1 MSKRRTDS
9 HCFAPG
15 CRSGYPGA
23 PKASLFAAPREDD
36 LRRKWER
43 NLRRDDKPLTETS
56 AVCEH
61 HFEPRYILREY
72 VHVINGCEVRTP
84 RGKPSLVPDA
94 VPTLLPGCPAY
105 LSVAAPKQRP
115 ERRKAAKPPEGASR
129 KRRRPDAPDEVC
141 DGGEMEGMNFNAAT
155 SARLSIEAIRTLEV
169 PANYWCR
176 IEAVGHCDL
185 IFVTTVISKRTKLDI
200 FHEKAVCFMSTE
212 GKIVAQVFYQG
223 VLCQE
228 KPVQSLAEATS
239 VLEEARESPVCKGA
253 MCKQEFK
260 PLSSRLTAHH
270 RAEANTAGRSVIS
283 VRCFGKVSSEGSSC
297 AQCKSLRKA
306 LLTRKSYIN
315 CRVHLPVTKT
325 LSSRLTQQKKKTA
338 RLQNQACVLKKKLSV
353 MLAKNVAI
361 AEEDFNAKVA
371 LLPEKQRE
379 ATLHIF
385 KASSRKST
393 KGMIFSNEWVLE
405 CLIMKLKSARL
416 YEHLRKE
423 KILVL
428 PSKTT
433 LRKYLKCYRTGF
445 GFSNKIFDVLKQK
458 TCTMDEFLC
467 HGGLIVDELKLSEHL
482 SVNSEGRIDGFVD
495 LGQFTSD
502 KDEHSVCDHGMVI
515 IFVPF
520 VGKWTQI
527 LAAFAT
533 HGNING
539 NLLTKIMLE
548 AVILAEKA
556 GLKVDFITSDGAT
569 WNREMWSVMG
579 IKASLTE
586 TKCSTLH
593 PVDPTRKLHFLSDFP
608 HLIKCLR
615 NGLLRSDYETLEG
628 RVSLQFVRK
637 ALELDGCSVTL
648 QAMHGITGSHTNP
661 NNFEK
666 MRVSLAFR
674 RKSDSWSAAVQ
685 VRN

>member
-1 MSKRRTDS
+1 
-9 HCFAPG
+9 
-15 CRSGYPGA
+15 
-23 PKASLFAAPREDD
+23 
-36 LRRKWER
+36 
-43 NLRRDDKPLTETS
+43 
-56 AVCEH
+56 
-61 HFEPRYILREY
+61 
-72 VHVINGCEVRTP
+72 
-84 RGKPSLVPDA
+84 
-94 VPTLLPGCPAY
+94 
-105 LSVAAPKQRP
+105 
-115 ERRKAAKPPEGASR
+115 
-129 KRRRPDAPDEVC
+129 
-141 DGGEMEGMNFNAAT
+141 
-155 SARLSIEAIRTLEV
+155 
-169 PANYWCR
+169 
-176 IEAVGHCDL
+176 
-185 IFVTTVISKRTKLDI
+185 
-200 FHEKAVCFMSTE
+200 
-212 GKIVAQVFYQG
+212 
-223 VLCQE
+223 
-228 KPVQSLAEATS
+228 
-239 VLEEARESPVCKGA
+239 

-297 AQCKSLRKA
+297 AECKSLRKA

-315 CRVHLPVTKT
+315 CRVHLPVKKT

-502 KDEHSVCDHGMVI
+502 KDKHSVCDHGMVI

-569 WNREMWSVMG
+569 WNRKMWSVMG

-615 NGLLRSDYETLEG
+615 NGLLRSDYETPEG

-666 MRVSLAFR
+666 MRVSLAFQLFGEKVIHGLQLY
-674 RKSDSWSAAVQ
+674 KSGIEDTCGDITATLKFFKIIHDLVQMMTSRFPAEALRPSSASVEKLRSFQEYLSSWEDHTKGQKGFLSQSTAAGLRVTVSSVLSLLQ
-685 VRN
+685 YLTEKLGYRYC

>member
-1 MSKRRTDS
+1 M
-9 HCFAPG
+9 
-15 CRSGYPGA
+15 
-23 PKASLFAAPREDD
+23 
-36 LRRKWER
+36 
-43 NLRRDDKPLTETS
+43 
-56 AVCEH
+56 
-61 HFEPRYILREY
+61 
-72 VHVINGCEVRTP
+72 
-84 RGKPSLVPDA
+84 
-94 VPTLLPGCPAY
+94 
-105 LSVAAPKQRP
+105 
-115 ERRKAAKPPEGASR
+115 
-129 KRRRPDAPDEVC
+129 
-141 DGGEMEGMNFNAAT
+141 
-155 SARLSIEAIRTLEV
+155 
-169 PANYWCR
+169 
-176 IEAVGHCDL
+176 
-185 IFVTTVISKRTKLDI
+185 
-200 FHEKAVCFMSTE
+200 
-212 GKIVAQVFYQG
+212 
-223 VLCQE
+223 
-228 KPVQSLAEATS
+228 
-239 VLEEARESPVCKGA
+239 
-253 MCKQEFK
+253 
-260 PLSSRLTAHH
+260 
-270 RAEANTAGRSVIS
+270 
-283 VRCFGKVSSEGSSC
+283 
-297 AQCKSLRKA
+297 
-306 LLTRKSYIN
+306 
-315 CRVHLPVTKT
+315 
-325 LSSRLTQQKKKTA
+325 
-338 RLQNQACVLKKKLSV
+338 LKKKLSV

-502 KDEHSVCDHGMVI
+502 KDKHSVCDHGMVR

-569 WNREMWSVMG
+569 WNRKMWSVMG

-615 NGLLRSDYETLEG
+615 NGLLRSDYETPEG
-628 RVSLQFVRK
+628 RVSCF
-637 ALELDGCSVTL
+637 
-648 QAMHGITGSHTNP
+648 
-661 NNFEK
+661 
-666 MRVSLAFR
+666 
-674 RKSDSWSAAVQ
+674 
-685 VRN
+685 